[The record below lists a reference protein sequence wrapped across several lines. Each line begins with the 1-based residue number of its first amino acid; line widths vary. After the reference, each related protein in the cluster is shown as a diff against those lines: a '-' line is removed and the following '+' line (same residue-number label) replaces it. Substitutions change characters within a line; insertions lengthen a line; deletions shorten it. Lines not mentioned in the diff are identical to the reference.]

1 LKEFKKEKKASVI
14 FYWRS
19 LSYKLFERLRCSF
32 AKEKTFTFKRDL
44 PEVFAFTFK
53 DFELFVFKRATARTN
68 VKRIGVTLCQISVLA
83 VALTRLE
90 RLE

>member
-19 LSYKLFERLRCSF
+19 LSNFERLRCSF